1 MSLAS
6 RRYENILL
14 LPMLPQKFD
23 RRNMSYITELLF
35 TFHPSLT
42 ERNYIFISLTEA

>member
-23 RRNMSYITELLF
+23 RTKVSYFAQLLF

-42 ERNYIFISLTEA
+42 ERNYVFISLTEA